1 MDGVD
6 PSECKIKTFTVQF
19 PLSVITR
26 LRTQGCHN
34 ISLELTKPRAQFA
47 TNRFSNWLT
56 ARGLLRRCCHS
67 DQNKGND
74 QLRAAENITLRNVQ
88 CYVIAFVMSLVRPC
102 VCSHN
107 MSININCFSVN
118 FLFSCQPCWR
128 LMTEPPHHHKK
139 YKVQGMIMVM
149 VITRSRAI

>member
-6 PSECKIKTFTVQF
+6 PIECKIKTFTVQF

-34 ISLELTKPRAQFA
+34 ISLELTKPRGSICNQQVFKLAHY
-47 TNRFSNWLT
+47 
-56 ARGLLRRCCHS
+56 LLRRCCHS

-107 MSININCFSVN
+107 TSININCFSVN

-128 LMTEPPHHHKK
+128 LMTEP
-139 YKVQGMIMVM
+139 
-149 VITRSRAI
+149 TS